1 MGCLSVSIQKAAVVD
16 VSVSAGCENGID
28 ASAECRNALLM
39 AMATALHT
47 EPEIGIQDIK
57 PDIRLN
63 AENRNTKP
71 TVSIYLV
78 CKVDLGGDL
87 YLQVEEGNVITIDG
101 MYMKVMKA

>member
-16 VSVSAGCENGID
+16 ISVSAGCENGID
-28 ASAECRNALLM
+28 ASADCRNAMLM
-39 AMATALHT
+39 AIATALNVG
-47 EPEIGIQDIK
+47 PDISIQDIR
-57 PDIRLN
+57 PDIQLN

-71 TVSIYLV
+71 SVSIYLV